1 MLIEICAN
9 SFLSASNAQ
18 LAGADRIE
26 LCTELA
32 VGGITPSYGL
42 IKKVTEELD
51 IPVYVLIRPRS
62 GNFCY
67 DDAEFDIMKRDI
79 EFCRE
84 IGCAGIVSGVLT
96 RENDLDAE
104 RTGELVNISGSLPFT
119 FHRAFD
125 WVDHPLETADRLHN
139 LGVKRILTS
148 GQKST
153 AFEGMDM
160 LIKLQKHC
168 QGHPAIMPGGGV
180 NVDNITDFLE
190 SGFREIHFSAT
201 TFRQVLSETPKISMN
216 SLKFQDETAIAYS
229 DIDKIEAI
237 ISKLQNS

>member
-1 MLIEICAN
+1 MLVEICAN
-9 SFLSASNAQ
+9 SFVSARNAQ

-62 GNFCY
+62 GSFCY

-84 IGCAGIVSGVLT
+84 TGCAGIVSGALT

-104 RTGELVNISGSLPFT
+104 RTGELVNISGPLPFT

-125 WVDHPLETADRLHN
+125 WVNHPLETADQLRE

-153 AFEGMDM
+153 ASEGMDM
-160 LIKLQKHC
+160 LVRLQEHC
-168 QGHPAIMPGGGV
+168 NGRPVIMSGGGI
-180 NVDNITDFLE
+180 NVDNITDFSE
-190 SGFREIHFSAT
+190 NGFREIHFSAT
-201 TFRQVLSETPKISMN
+201 TFRQVLSETPEISMN
-216 SLKFQDETAIAYS
+216 SLKFQDETVVASS
-229 DIDKIEAI
+229 DKDKIEAI
-237 ISKLQNS
+237 IRKLQNS

>member
-9 SFLSASNAQ
+9 SFESARNAQ

-62 GNFCY
+62 GSFCY
-67 DDAEFDIMKRDI
+67 DDTEFDIMKRDI

-84 IGCAGIVSGVLT
+84 TGCAGIVSGVLT

-104 RTGELVNISGSLPFT
+104 RTKELVDVSGSLSFT

-125 WVDHPLETADRLHN
+125 WVNTPLETADRLYN

-153 AFEGMDM
+153 AREGMDM
-160 LIKLQKHC
+160 LIKLQRHC
-168 QGHPAIMPGGGV
+168 EGRPVIMPGGGV
-180 NVDNITDFLE
+180 NADNITDFSE
-190 SGFREIHFSAT
+190 NGFREIHFSAT
-201 TFRQVLSETPKISMN
+201 TFRQVLSETPEISMN
-216 SLKFQDETAIAYS
+216 SLKFQDETMVASS
-229 DIDKIEAI
+229 DKDKIETI
-237 ISKLQNS
+237 IRKLQNR